1 MEYNKM
7 EDKLAFKL
15 AYSAVFLT
23 ADIGNGSSSD
33 VSYEERDAIVS
44 GILDLLEM
52 MEEDIDGD
60 GVVDRNDAEEVL
72 QAALDAYDLTPED
85 GRGEKV
91 AIYNHGFRGAAD
103 TVKEWI
109 MNFYQKASDSEDS
122 GAAFEEIEKKVLDII
137 RDAMYGE

>member
-1 MEYNKM
+1 M

-23 ADIGNGSSSD
+23 GKIGSGSSSD
-33 VSYEERDAIVS
+33 VSYEERDAIVD
-44 GILDLLEM
+44 GILNLLEM

-85 GRGEKV
+85 DRTSKV
-91 AIYNHGFRGAAD
+91 VAYNYGFRGAAD
-103 TVKEWI
+103 SVKEWI
-109 MNFYQKASDSEDS
+109 MNFYKKASDSDDS
-122 GAAFEEIEKKVLDII
+122 GAAFEQIEKNVMDIL
-137 RDAMYGE
+137 RDAIYGE